1 MSEIIQ
7 VSMEHFQGNIKTA
20 GRQKDLNFVTG
31 QVGDQISNYAYIYS
45 KTKAGGGRYVKDTKK
60 P

>member
-20 GRQKDLNFVTG
+20 GRPKDLNFVTG

-45 KTKAGGGRYVKDTKK
+45 KTKAGSGRY
-60 P
+60 

>member
-7 VSMEHFQGNIKTA
+7 VSMEHFQRELKT
-20 GRQKDLNFVTG
+20 GRLKNLNFVTG

>member
-7 VSMEHFQGNIKTA
+7 VSMEHFQGNIKIA
-20 GRQKDLNFVTG
+20 GRPKDLNFVTG

-45 KTKAGGGRYVKDTKK
+45 KTNAGGGRYVKDTKK

>member
-7 VSMEHFQGNIKTA
+7 VSMEHFQGHMKTP
-20 GRQKDLNFVTG
+20 GRPKDLNFVTG

-45 KTKAGGGRYVKDTKK
+45 KTKAGSGRY
-60 P
+60 